1 MAHALETLLEAARLI
16 AARPDGDRYRFV
28 LLGDGAEKARL
39 VARAAEMGV
48 SSVLFLD
55 TVPKDEVARY
65 WSLLD
70 ASIVHLKDTPLFR
83 TVIPSKLFECMAMGL
98 PILLGVRGESAEM
111 VEREGVGL
119 TFAPESAEALV
130 EAVVGLADDAERRAG
145 MQRRGPAAARKYDRR
160 ELAQRMAGLLEN
172 VAAGRAL
179 SA

>member
-1 MAHALETLLEAARLI
+1 
-16 AARPDGDRYRFV
+16 
-28 LLGDGAEKARL
+28 
-39 VARAAEMGV
+39 
-48 SSVLFLD
+48 
-55 TVPKDEVARY
+55 
-65 WSLLD
+65 
-70 ASIVHLKDTPLFR
+70 
-83 TVIPSKLFECMAMGL
+83 MAMGL